1 MIINCTGV
9 WAGAL
14 QPDPLL
20 QPGRGQIIKVSLKV
34 RDELLLIDWFCLLIS
49 SVKIE
54 AESGTSERGTPS
66 QSSGNLHV
74 KETRRTKNTTLPN
87 ILFFFLAEF
96 LIVKHVYACICS
108 YMGAACASIK
118 IKRAYFY
125 EMSAKCQTQ
134 TQAPHRVN

>member
-9 WAGAL
+9 WAGVL

-34 RDELLLIDWFCLLIS
+34 RDKLLLIDWFCLLFS
-49 SVKIE
+49 FVKIE
-54 AESGTSERGTPS
+54 AESGTSERGTPT

-74 KETRRTKNTTLPN
+74 KETRTKNTTLPN
-87 ILFFFLAEF
+87 ILFFLAEF
-96 LIVKHVYACICS
+96 LIVKHVYVCVCS
-108 YMGAACASIK
+108 YMGAAYTGIK
-118 IKRAYFY
+118 IKRAYVY

-134 TQAPHRVN
+134 TQALHRVN